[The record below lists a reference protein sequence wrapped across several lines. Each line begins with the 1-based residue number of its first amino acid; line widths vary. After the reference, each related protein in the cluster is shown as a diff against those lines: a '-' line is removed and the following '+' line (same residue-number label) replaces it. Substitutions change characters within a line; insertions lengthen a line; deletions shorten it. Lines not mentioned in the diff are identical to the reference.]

1 MDYNLKSDEF
11 KLGHSTAIEVKDTR
25 RDIME
30 QLALTKAAIK
40 AFETIFDDSYNA
52 QDYEDCRNLL
62 SNISEHS
69 LSAKALAESVSVRL
83 HGMRSANPNAY
94 QFYLSTSNGYCEKH
108 SCPFTKPWGDWMCE
122 RCYSDAM
129 EDKTV
134 TMGHCVACKGTRDL
148 VDGKYCRPHYELYSD
163 MVNT

>member
-1 MDYNLKSDEF
+1 MDYTTYSDEF

-52 QDYEDCRNLL
+52 QGYEDCRNLL
-62 SNISEHS
+62 SNILEHA
-69 LSAKALAESVSVRL
+69 LKAKALSESVSIRL
-83 HGMRSANPNAY
+83 HEMRETAPNAY
-94 QFYLSTSNGYCEKH
+94 QFYLSTSNGYCKKH
-108 SCPFTKPWGDWMCE
+108 DCSFTKLWGDWMCE

-129 EDKTV
+129 DDKTI
-134 TMGHCVACKGTRDL
+134 TMGRCVICKGISDL
-148 VDGKYCRPHYELYSD
+148 VDGKYCRSHYELYSD